1 MQKIDSR
8 PKTVNDLLKNK
19 YKLDYYQ
26 REYSWQTKQVTEL
39 IDDLVGKFWANY
51 KEEDKLKDV
60 PRYDPYFLGS
70 LIISEEN
77 HQRNIIDGQQRLTTL
92 TLFLIHLRRLLSD
105 DDQKMQVAML
115 IFSGSFVDKSFN
127 LDIPDRSPVMNAL
140 YNGDPFE
147 AIHKSES
154 IRNIASRYGDIENH
168 FELPERAIPYFV
180 YWLLERVY
188 LAEIT
193 VYTDE
198 DAYTIFETMNDRG
211 LSLTS
216 ADMLRGYL
224 LSKIT
229 DAERRDKASEVWS
242 ECSRTL
248 NQIGREDESEAI
260 KAWLRSQY
268 AENLRDFERIGSE
281 FHRWIRH
288 KEGSLGLISSD
299 DFANFIESDFEF
311 YSKWYDCLQQEGKE
325 FTTADFECVY
335 YNAQNKFTLQY
346 PVLLSP
352 LCVGDTD
359 ETVLQKIRIV
369 ATYLDILIY
378 RRIWNFFSINQNSMV
393 SPMFSVMHDIR
404 GKSSTELVKILCD
417 KLNHD
422 PFLNLS
428 DNNQMRM
435 RLDFPGFSTSQ
446 KSSVFANQFF
456 RLTAGNRGRVRLI
469 LARMTDYLEIQ
480 VRSTRSRY
488 SDYIKTGSSGY
499 EVEHIWANC
508 PDRHTDE
515 FPQETDFQEYRNRIG
530 GLLLL
535 PKNVNASMGDDPYTE
550 KRKSYVGQNLLAASL
565 YEQTYVHNPNLRSF
579 IQKSKLPF
587 KHHPEFK
594 KADLDA
600 RQKLYQLLAEQIW
613 NPERLREDAS

>member
-51 KEEDKLKDV
+51 KEEDELKDV
-60 PRYDPYFLGS
+60 PGYDPYFLGS
-70 LIISEEN
+70 IIISEEN

-140 YNGDPFE
+140 YNGDSFDGIQVSDS
-147 AIHKSES
+147 IH
-154 IRNIASRYGDIENH
+154 NIAARYGDIENH
-168 FELPERAIPYFV
+168 FELSEQAIPHFV

-229 DAERRDKASEVWS
+229 NTKRRDQASAVWR
-242 ECSRTL
+242 ECSQML

-268 AENLRDFERIGSE
+268 AENMRDFERIGSE
-281 FHRWIRH
+281 FHRWIRYR
-288 KEGSLGLISSD
+288 EGSLNLISDD
-299 DFANFIESDFEF
+299 DFASFIERDYKF
-311 YSKWYDCLQQEGKE
+311 YTKWYDHLLREGRE
-325 FTTADFECVY
+325 CTTADFECVY

-346 PVLLSP
+346 PVLLAP
-352 LCVGDTD
+352 LCVEDTD
-359 ETVLQKIRIV
+359 EDILQKIRIV

-378 RRIWNFFSINQNSMV
+378 RRIWNFLSINQNNMV
-393 SPMFSVMHDIR
+393 SPMFSIMRDIR
-404 GKSSTELVKILCD
+404 GKSSSELIKILCE
-417 KLNHD
+417 KLNND

-428 DNNQMRM
+428 DNGQL
-435 RLDFPGFSTSQ
+435 RLNFQGSLTGQDT
-446 KSSVFANQFF
+446 SVFATQLF
-456 RLTAGNRGRVRLI
+456 RLTAGNRGRVRLV

-480 VRSTRSRY
+480 VRSASSRY
-488 SDYIKTGSSGY
+488 SDYIKTGSGGY

-535 PKNVNASMGDDPYTE
+535 PKNVNASMGDAPYTE
-550 KRKSYVGQNLLAASL
+550 KRESYVGQNLLAASL
-565 YEQTYVHNPNLRSF
+565 HEQTYVHNPSFRHFIERS
-579 IQKSKLPF
+579 SLPF
-587 KHHPEFK
+587 KQHPVFK
-594 KADLDA
+594 KTDLDK
-600 RQKLYQLLAEQIW
+600 RQKLYQLLAEKIW
-613 NPERLREDAS
+613 NPERLLENVS